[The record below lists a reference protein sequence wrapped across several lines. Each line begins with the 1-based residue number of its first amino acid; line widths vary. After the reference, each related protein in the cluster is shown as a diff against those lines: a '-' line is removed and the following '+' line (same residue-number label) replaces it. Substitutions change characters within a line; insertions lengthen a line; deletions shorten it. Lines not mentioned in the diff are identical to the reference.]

1 MDKFR
6 YLSHYYGYGSFR
18 PGQEA
23 LVDGILEGRD
33 VFGVMPTGGVKSI
46 CYQLPGMMLPGIT
59 LVVSPLISL
68 MKDQVMALKASGIPA
83 AFINSTLTGPQIQT
97 VYRNLMAGKY
107 KIVYVAPERLDY
119 PGFGAVAAK
128 LQISLVAVDEAHCIS
143 QWGQDFR
150 PSYLRIVQFID
161 SLPIRPVVAAYTA
174 TATAQV
180 REDVERILN
189 LQNPVRV
196 LTGFDR
202 QNLSFSVIHPK
213 DRDKE
218 LLRILKTRS
227 DKCGIVYCG
236 TRKNVESICDLLTDK
251 GYAATRYHAGLDEAE
266 RSENQEDFIHDR
278 KTVMVATN
286 AFGMGID
293 KSNVSFV
300 IHYNMPKSIEAY
312 YQEAGRAGRDG
323 TEAECILLFLQKD
336 VELARFLIDNSSNN
350 EELDEEQKRI
360 VRHQDLERL
369 DAMIRYCKTRDCL
382 RGFILEYFGQH
393 HMINCGNCG
402 NCTGEFEKKDI
413 TREAQMILSCVIR
426 VEEKLG
432 YPMGI
437 AAIAGVLQGSR
448 ERRLLELGLQDL
460 STYGIMKT
468 IGRTE
473 IRDMAT
479 RLEEEGYLLTD
490 LEHRGLRATP
500 KAGDILF
507 RREKIWMLV
516 PKEEETVRKVIRTK
530 DSATVEELDQE
541 LFEELRILRGEIAKA
556 EHIAAYMVFSNA
568 TLADMAGKKPTN
580 LTQFKKV
587 SGVGELKATWYGKA
601 FVEKIREYL
610 RKHS

>member
-1 MDKFR
+1 MDKYW
-6 YLSHYYGYGSFR
+6 YLRHYYGYETFR
-18 PGQEA
+18 PGQET
-23 LVDGILEGRD
+23 LVDGILAGRD
-33 VFGVMPTGGVKSI
+33 VFGVMPTGGGKSI

-83 AFINSTLTGPQIQT
+83 AFINSTLNGQQMQL

-119 PGFGAVAAK
+119 PGFGTVAAR
-128 LQISLVAVDEAHCIS
+128 LDISLIAVDEAHCIS

-161 SLPIRPVVAAYTA
+161 QLPVRPVVAAYTA

-180 REDVERILN
+180 REDIERILE
-189 LQNPVRV
+189 LRDPVRV

-202 QNLSFSVIHPK
+202 PNLSFSVIHPK

-218 LLRILKTRS
+218 LLRLLKTRR

-236 TRKNVESICDLLTDK
+236 TRKNVESVCDLLSEN
-251 GYAATRYHAGLDEAE
+251 GYAATRYHAGLEEAE

-323 TEAECILLFLQKD
+323 TEAECVLLFLQRD
-336 VELARFLIDNSSNN
+336 VELARFLIDNSSDN
-350 EELDEEQKRI
+350 EELDEEQKSI
-360 VRHQDLERL
+360 VRRQDLERL
-369 DAMIRYCKTRDCL
+369 DAMVRYCKTRDCL
-382 RGFILEYFGQH
+382 RGYILEYFGQD
-393 HMINCGNCG
+393 HMMNCGNCG
-402 NCTGEFEKKDI
+402 NCIGEFEKKDI

-432 YPMGI
+432 YPMGV
-437 AAIAGVLQGSR
+437 ATVARVLQGSR
-448 ERRLLELGLQDL
+448 EKKLLELGLNEL
-460 STYGIMKT
+460 STYGLMST
-468 IGRTE
+468 VGRTD
-473 IRDMAT
+473 IRAMAT
-479 RLEEEGYLLTD
+479 RLEEEGYVTTD
-490 LEHRGLRATP
+490 LEHRGLTVTARAN
-500 KAGDILF
+500 DILF
-507 RREKIWMLV
+507 RGEKVWMLV
-516 PKEEETVRKVIRTK
+516 PKEEEEAPKITRTK
-530 DSATVEELDQE
+530 NTAVVEELDQE
-541 LFEELRILRGEIAKA
+541 LFEELRILRGELAKK
-556 EHIAAYMVFSNA
+556 EHMAAYMVFSNA
-568 TLADMAGKKPTN
+568 TLADMAAKKPTN

-601 FVEKIREYL
+601 FVEKIREYI
-610 RKHS
+610 REHS